1 MNILNDI
8 IEVKK
13 EEVKYLRRNYSLTR
27 FSDNEFFLKDR
38 IPFYTN
44 LNNLAEIAIIAE
56 IKKASPSKG
65 IIRTDF
71 NHLKIAD
78 IYLNNEVNAI
88 SILTDKTF
96 FQGSISYLNDI
107 AMIKTV
113 PLLRKDFIIDEYQVY
128 EAKANGAD
136 IILLITEALSSQQIK
151 ELTEAAFENDL
162 EVLLELH
169 SSDQI
174 DKIDFSLNKI
184 IGINNRNL
192 DSFIVDLN
200 STINLS
206 ALIPSE
212 TILISESGITKREDI
227 ELIKQANTKA
237 VLVGEHFMKSTSIE
251 DSVKQMKEW
260 CRNEN

>member
-38 IPFYTN
+38 IPFYTK